1 MATTLSIEA
10 YKRKQNVLAVKAQ
23 KRRVRNSTPKESYT
37 SDQRRYLEACVEKL
51 ADLDPRLLAALR
63 EARFVLKL
71 DRFGKEELAFNMAF
85 LQKTKTCSHISLSL
99 GSVTINRD
107 LRTKF
112 DRLGLKRAYAYEN
125 EGAAVVVRSACA
137 AAYKTPNLVR
147 FHLIGVSISP
157 EVSPLLSKALFHC
170 HRLED
175 VSLNGSNLGDEG
187 LEAIA
192 IALGKCPELHL
203 VSLAG
208 CGLTDKSKDPIAK
221 IIALHG
227 VIKDEST
234 WSSSL
239 RGEAP
244 PVASSPDLMINLSR
258 NSLGDETAEAICDAL
273 HNDKW
278 LLGLNLG
285 SNLLSRQGTE
295 LFLDTL
301 TKRNQTLAVLALAN
315 MKTPV
320 GRSTLSSL
328 GSILHDRNRY
338 LQQVATESRE
348 KRMALGGLLLE
359 WGVDK
364 DTVVEVCY
372 LETLGK
378 VAKGKGDT
386 PETGPKKSTLAS
398 PKARADRVQPQSAVS
413 NGSRASLHDNN
424 NSNDSSEEDDEG
436 GDSNDDVAA
445 STADSHVKTIEY
457 LIEQLSSLEA
467 EKRKMQEYMK
477 RIEAEN
483 RQLRAELI
491 AQPRTGAESGISPI
505 EARIIAQLETSISSL
520 ADQVE
525 FMELEKNHKSS
536 TS

>member
-1 MATTLSIEA
+1 MPFANDS
-10 YKRKQNVLAVKAQ
+10 
-23 KRRVRNSTPKESYT
+23 
-37 SDQRRYLEACVEKL
+37 
-51 ADLDPRLLAALR
+51 
-63 EARFVLKL
+63 
-71 DRFGKEELAFNMAF
+71 
-85 LQKTKTCSHISLSL
+85 
-99 GSVTINRD
+99 
-107 LRTKF
+107 
-112 DRLGLKRAYAYEN
+112 
-125 EGAAVVVRSACA
+125 
-137 AAYKTPNLVR
+137 
-147 FHLIGVSISP
+147 
-157 EVSPLLSKALFHC
+157 
-170 HRLED
+170 
-175 VSLNGSNLGDEG
+175 
-187 LEAIA
+187 AIA

-483 RQLRAELI
+483 RQLRAELE